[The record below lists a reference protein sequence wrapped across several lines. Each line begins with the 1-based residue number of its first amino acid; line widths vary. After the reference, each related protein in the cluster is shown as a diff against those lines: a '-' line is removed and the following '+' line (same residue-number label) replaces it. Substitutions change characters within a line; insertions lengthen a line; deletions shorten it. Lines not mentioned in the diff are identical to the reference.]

1 MTFGRILLIV
11 PFFNLVSAVLP
22 TADQEFL
29 PLFIKEYQKF
39 VAGDPMKKKTNMA
52 GMARPDLADDLEKQY
67 DTAIKNK

>member
-29 PLFIKEYQKF
+29 PLFNPGILTSF
-39 VAGDPMKKKTNMA
+39 
-52 GMARPDLADDLEKQY
+52 
-67 DTAIKNK
+67 AIGALIAPIVP